1 MSRRS
6 KRNHKKISH
15 SRTVPVSAAERPA
28 ELCADP
34 EFSIP
39 LSVIRAQM
47 FESAQPPKRLSAFFA
62 DATDDYADQITDETV
77 RREMRANSRKVYL
90 TEGCTNHGVFTLGVH
105 CLGDRGP
112 DLTVIPAKQ
121 KGRQASDPFAP
132 VITPEERSHLEWSWF
147 HFTED
152 IDLGEHLRIAVE
164 ALEYDG
170 EIFFRMVYD
179 PQIDDVQMNL
189 EQIEAKRVQTVSGL
203 FQEDTVG
210 GIQFEGMHPVR
221 YFVLPKN
228 RNPLTPSPCEPIQV
242 PAEDMLH
249 VAVMRL
255 PDQHRGL
262 PWMQSV
268 LNDIAETKIYKE
280 YHLGAANAAARN
292 SGGVVEAPAGSVVPG
307 QTFELQPTYTAPNPG
322 EIKQLFPGLVY
333 KQGAANWPCGS
344 YQPFIE
350 CQQTA
355 QAAGMHLTKAMLTN
369 DFEKHNYSSFRGEMI
384 VYWAVIRYLRSR
396 LEKMILNP
404 LFDRWIDC
412 LASVDET
419 AESIVSRYGGRLKRI
434 PRSWSWSPIPAYD
447 MADLIAALGD
457 AVGHGFLSRRM
468 AVSILG
474 YDFEQVEQ
482 ERKEDDFGNTDQSV
496 GGSDGE
502 AV

>member
-1 MSRRS
+1 MSRKS
-6 KRNHKKISH
+6 KRKNRVSSPVRASVSPKS
-15 SRTVPVSAAERPA
+15 SVQVPLEGNTLP
-28 ELCADP
+28 
-34 EFSIP
+34 F
-39 LSVIRAQM
+39 SVIQAQM
-47 FESAQPPKRLSAFFA
+47 FESAEPPKRLSAFFA
-62 DATDDYADQITDETV
+62 DATDDYADQIADDSI

-90 TEGCTNHGVFTLGVH
+90 TEGCANHGVFTLGVH
-105 CLGDRGP
+105 CIGEHGP
-112 DLTVIPAKQ
+112 DLTVIPAKE
-121 KGRQASDPFAP
+121 KGRQASDPSAP
-132 VITPEERSHLEWSWF
+132 AISAEERSHLEWLWY

-152 IDLGEHLRIAVE
+152 IDICEHLRIAVE

-170 EIFFRMVYD
+170 EIFFRMVND
-179 PQIDDVQMNL
+179 PQIDDVNLNL
-189 EQIEAKRVQTVSGL
+189 EQIEAKRVQTVTGAL
-203 FQEDTVG
+203 QDDIVG
-210 GIQFEGMHPVR
+210 GIQFKGMHPIR
-221 YFVLPKN
+221 YYVLPKSI
-228 RNPLTPSPCEPIQV
+228 NPLSPLPLEPEQV
-242 PAEDMLH
+242 LAEDMLH
-249 VAVMRL
+249 FAVMRL

-333 KQGAANWPCGS
+333 KQGTANWPTAT

-384 VYWAVIRYLRSR
+384 VYWAIIRYLRNR

-404 LFDRWIDC
+404 LFDRWIWL
-412 LASVDET
+412 LADQDKTADSV
-419 AESIVSRYGGRLKRI
+419 ISRYDGRLKRI

-447 MADLIAALGD
+447 MADLISALGE
-457 AVGHGFLSRRM
+457 AVQNGFLSRRM

-482 ERKEDDFGNTDQSV
+482 ERKEDDFLRENSGTNEP
-496 GGSDGE
+496 DGQNL
-502 AV
+502 